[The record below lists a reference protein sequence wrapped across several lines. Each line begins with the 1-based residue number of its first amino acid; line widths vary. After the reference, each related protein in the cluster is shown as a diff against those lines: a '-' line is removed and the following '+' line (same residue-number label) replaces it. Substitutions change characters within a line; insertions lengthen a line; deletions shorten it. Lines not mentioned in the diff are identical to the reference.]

1 MNFWAFNVDFF
12 EFSILMGILGVI
24 FLVANVLRRKIGF
37 LRKSL
42 IPTAVI
48 GGIIMLVLKS
58 IGLFDRILD
67 IAHSNQ
73 VMEAMTYHTLALGF
87 IAISLKNNDKEETRK
102 RQREIMD
109 AGLITVNTY
118 AIQGIVGLLIT
129 IVLAA
134 TISSGLLPAAGLLL
148 PMGFG
153 QGSGQALNFG
163 SMFENGFNFI
173 GGTSFGLTIAAIGFL
188 VACLMGVAHIIQLRK
203 KNMIQTFQDQDAVV
217 TQEVISSP
225 NEVPL
230 TESVDRLTLQL
241 VLILFVY
248 FITFLFMYGVES
260 LNIGAFGDNTVKPLI
275 WGFNFLLGSIFAI
288 VIKQTFKFLRNKNIM
303 TRDYPNNYLLNR
315 LSGAMFDIMIIA
327 GIGAIEI
334 SLLVNLILPLALLT
348 LFGATITYF
357 YVRKVTKYAFPA
369 YPHEAFVSLFGTL
382 TGTASTG
389 MILLREV
396 DPQFETPAASN
407 LVFQSFYA
415 ILFGFPL
422 FLLLGYAPQGMTES
436 LITLGVLIVMVVFFN
451 IILFRRKIFKAKQK
465 V

>member
-1 MNFWAFNVDFF
+1 MSFWAFEVSFFDFF
-12 EFSILMGILGVI
+12 ILISILGVI
-24 FLVANVLRRKIGF
+24 FLVSNVLRRKVNF

-48 GGIIMLVLKS
+48 GGIIMLLLKT
-58 IGLFDRILD
+58 IGLFDQILD
-67 IAHSNQ
+67 IPRSNQ
-73 VMEAMTYHTLALGF
+73 VLEAMTYHTLALGF
-87 IAISLKNNDKEETRK
+87 IAIALKNNDKEKTRK

-118 AIQGIVGLLIT
+118 AIQGIVGIT
-129 IVLAA
+129 ITIILAV

-163 SMFENGFNFI
+163 TMFEGAPFNFV
-173 GGTSFGLTIAAIGFL
+173 GGASFGLTIAAIGFL
-188 VACLMGVAHIIQLRK
+188 VDCLMGVAHIIGLRK
-203 KNMIQTFQDQDAVV
+203 KNRIKTF
-217 TQEVISSP
+217 TEEESMSTTEVISSP

-230 TESVDRLTLQL
+230 SESVDRLTLQL

-248 FITFLFMYGVES
+248 SITFLFMYMVEQLS
-260 LNIGAFGDNTVKPLI
+260 IGDFGTNTVKPLI

-288 VIKQTFKFLRNKNIM
+288 VIKQSFKFLKRKNIM

-334 SLLVNLILPLALLT
+334 SLLKSLVLPLLLIT
-348 LFGATITYF
+348 GTGAVVTYF
-357 YVRKVTKYAFPA
+357 YVGKTTKYAFPD

-396 DPQFETPAASN
+396 DPRFETPAANN

-415 ILFGFPL
+415 IAFGFPL
-422 FLLLGYAPQGMTES
+422 FLLVGFAPQGIVEAIIS
-436 LITLGVLIVMVVFFN
+436 LGILIVMVIFFN
-451 IILFRRKIFKAKQK
+451 VLLFRRKLFKKK

>member
-1 MNFWAFNVDFF
+1 MSFWAFEVSFFDFF
-12 EFSILMGILGVI
+12 ILISILGVI
-24 FLVANVLRRKIGF
+24 FLVANVLRRKVNF

-48 GGIIMLVLKS
+48 GGIIMLLLKT
-58 IGLFDRILD
+58 IGLFDQILD
-67 IAHSNQ
+67 IPRSNQ
-73 VMEAMTYHTLALGF
+73 VLEAMTYHTLALGF
-87 IAISLKNNDKEETRK
+87 IAIALKNNDKEKTRK

-118 AIQGIVGLLIT
+118 AIQGIVGIT
-129 IVLAA
+129 ITIILAV

-163 SMFENGFNFI
+163 TMFEGAPFNFV
-173 GGTSFGLTIAAIGFL
+173 GGASFGLTIAAIGFL
-188 VACLMGVAHIIQLRK
+188 VACLMGVAHIIGLRK
-203 KNMIQTFQDQDAVV
+203 KNRIKTF
-217 TQEVISSP
+217 TEEESMSTTEVISSP

-230 TESVDRLTLQL
+230 SESVDRLTLQL

-248 FITFLFMYGVES
+248 SVTFLFMYMVEQLS
-260 LNIGAFGDNTVKPLI
+260 IGDFGTNTVKPLI

-288 VIKQTFKFLRNKNIM
+288 VIKQSFKFLKRKNIM

-334 SLLVNLILPLALLT
+334 SLLKSLVLPLLLIT
-348 LFGATITYF
+348 GTGAVVTYF
-357 YVRKVTKYAFPA
+357 YVGKTTKYAFPD

-396 DPQFETPAASN
+396 DPRFETPAANN

-415 ILFGFPL
+415 IAFGFPL
-422 FLLLGYAPQGMTES
+422 FLLVGFAPQGIVEAIIS
-436 LITLGVLIVMVVFFN
+436 LGILIVMVIFFN
-451 IILFRRKIFKAKQK
+451 VLLFRKKLFKKK